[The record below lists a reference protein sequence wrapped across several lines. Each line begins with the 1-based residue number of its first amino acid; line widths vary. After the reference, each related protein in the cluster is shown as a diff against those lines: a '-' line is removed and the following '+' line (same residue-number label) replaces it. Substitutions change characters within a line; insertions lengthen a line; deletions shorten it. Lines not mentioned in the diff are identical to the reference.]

1 MGYTISKVE
10 VWAGDIFNRPG
21 MLARVLEVLANAG
34 AKLEFIVSRRL
45 TRNTGRV
52 YVAPLTDG
60 KQKRAA
66 ADVGLVVASGMH
78 SIRIDGPD
86 RVGLGAGI
94 VRCIAAADIN
104 VRGVS
109 AATIGR
115 RSVIY
120 LAFGSKEDA
129 ATAVKVIGKHLGR
142 LRRSSKRA

>member
-1 MGYTISKVE
+1 MGYTISRVE

-21 MLARVLEVLANAG
+21 MLARVLEALANAG

-52 YVAPLTDG
+52 YVAPLKG
-60 KQKRAA
+60 AKQKRAA
-66 ADVGLVVASGMH
+66 ADVGLVVAAGMH

-94 VRCIAAADIN
+94 ARCIASADIN

-109 AATIGR
+109 AAMIGR
-115 RSVIY
+115 RSVFY
-120 LAFGSKEDA
+120 MAFGSKDDA
-129 ATAVKVIGKHLGR
+129 ATAVKVIGKHL
-142 LRRSSKRA
+142 RRPPQ